1 MQHLTLVYAIFS
13 EISVSRRDHPFDTRD
28 IIFFSRL
35 SSPLQAEISSSTIIF
50 SFLPLFLRV
59 SEKSPKSPKSLRK
72 YIDDGILSDLLLFSF
87 SPFFFFTNDSY
98 KIRRKESEKSNSFFS
113 RNSSATEIL
122 FRKKIQEPMP
132 RNPLL
137 VNISPTPCCGGIG

>member
-13 EISVSRRDHPFDTRD
+13 KISVSRRDHPFDTRD

-59 SEKSPKSPKSLRK
+59 SEKRLLRALENTSTMGSCPTYFYSPSSL
-72 YIDDGILSDLLLFSF
+72 S
-87 SPFFFFTNDSY
+87 FFFFTNDSY
-98 KIRRKESEKSNSFFS
+98 KIRRKESQKSNSFFS
-113 RNSSATEIL
+113 RNSSAAQQKFSSERRSKSRCQEIRCL
-122 FRKKIQEPMP
+122 
-132 RNPLL
+132 
-137 VNISPTPCCGGIG
+137 

>member
-87 SPFFFFTNDSY
+87 FSLFFFFTNDSY
-98 KIRRKESEKSNSFFS
+98 KIRRKESEKSNSIVS
-113 RNSSATEIL
+113 RNSSAAQQKFSSERRSKSRCQEIRCL
-122 FRKKIQEPMP
+122 
-132 RNPLL
+132 
-137 VNISPTPCCGGIG
+137 

>member
-87 SPFFFFTNDSY
+87 FSLFLFFFTNDSY
-98 KIRRKESEKSNSFFS
+98 KIRRKESEKSNSIVS
-113 RNSSATEIL
+113 RNSSAAQQKFSSERRSKSRCQEIRCL
-122 FRKKIQEPMP
+122 
-132 RNPLL
+132 
-137 VNISPTPCCGGIG
+137 

>member
-87 SPFFFFTNDSY
+87 FSLFLFFTNDSY
-98 KIRRKESEKSNSFFS
+98 KIRRKESEKSNSIVS
-113 RNSSATEIL
+113 RNSSAAQQKFSSERRSKSRCQEIRCL
-122 FRKKIQEPMP
+122 
-132 RNPLL
+132 
-137 VNISPTPCCGGIG
+137 

>member
-59 SEKSPKSPKSLRK
+59 SLLSLLRALENTSTMGSCPTYFYSPSL
-72 YIDDGILSDLLLFSF
+72 L
-87 SPFFFFTNDSY
+87 FFFFTNDSY
-98 KIRRKESEKSNSFFS
+98 KIRRKESEKSNSIVS
-113 RNSSATEIL
+113 RNSSAAQQKFSSERRSKSRCQEIRCL
-122 FRKKIQEPMP
+122 
-132 RNPLL
+132 
-137 VNISPTPCCGGIG
+137 

>member
-13 EISVSRRDHPFDTRD
+13 KISVSRRDHPFDTRD

-87 SPFFFFTNDSY
+87 FSLFLFFTNDSY
-98 KIRRKESEKSNSFFS
+98 KIRRKESEKSNSIVS
-113 RNSSATEIL
+113 RNSSAAQQKFSSERRSKSRCQEIRCL
-122 FRKKIQEPMP
+122 
-132 RNPLL
+132 
-137 VNISPTPCCGGIG
+137 